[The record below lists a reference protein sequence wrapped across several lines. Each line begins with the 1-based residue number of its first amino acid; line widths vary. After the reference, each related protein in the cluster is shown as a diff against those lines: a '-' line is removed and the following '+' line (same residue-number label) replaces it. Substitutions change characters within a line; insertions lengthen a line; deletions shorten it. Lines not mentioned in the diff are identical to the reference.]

1 MAAERRHSFTHD
13 IAHAPPASRRRGHTP
28 RRQLGGSGESQP
40 HLDMTS
46 ARYRDLQPGDPA
58 PWFTQRCTSNERYA
72 FDTVAGRYIVLCFF
86 GSAGHVSGQARLGQ
100 VLQLRP
106 RFDDQRLTF
115 FGVSVDPAD
124 EASDRLQE
132 ALPGIRHF
140 WDADRRVS
148 RLFGALPAEAGRDD
162 AEEYRPRWV
171 ILNPDLSVRRVIHLL
186 ADRSDLESFAAAL
199 DALPPVEHYA
209 GVEVHAPVML
219 IPGIFDTALCRE
231 LVALYERHGGA
242 ISGHMVDEGG
252 RTVGVYDAS
261 HKVRRDQTIEDA
273 AIRARINARIG
284 AVVAPA
290 IARAYNF
297 SANRM
302 ERYVVACYDSADQ
315 AHFRAH
321 RDNTTRGTAHRRF
334 ALSINLNGEFE
345 GGELSFPEFGPR
357 RYKPPAGC
365 GVVFSCSLL
374 HAVSPMRSGRRF
386 AFLPFLYDEA
396 AAAVREANGAS
407 LARG

>member
-1 MAAERRHSFTHD
+1 
-13 IAHAPPASRRRGHTP
+13 
-28 RRQLGGSGESQP
+28 
-40 HLDMTS
+40 MTS
-46 ARYRDLQPGDPA
+46 VRYRELQPGDPA

-72 FDTVAGRYIVLCFF
+72 FDTVAGRYIALCFF
-86 GSAGHVSGQARLGQ
+86 GSAGHASGQARLAH
-100 VLQLRP
+100 VLQTRS
-106 RFDDQRLTF
+106 RFDDRRLAF

-124 EASDRLQE
+124 EASGRVRE

-148 RLFGALPAEAGRDD
+148 RLFGALPAEAGGND

-171 ILNPDLSVRRVIHLL
+171 LLNPDLGVRRVIHFR
-186 ADRSDLESFAAAL
+186 ADRSDLEEFGAAVAAL
-199 DALPPVEHYA
+199 PAVEHYA

-219 IPGIFDTALCRE
+219 LPGIFDAALCRE
-231 LVALYERHGGA
+231 LVALYERHGGE

-261 HKVRRDQTIEDA
+261 HKVRRDRMIEDA
-273 AIRARINARIG
+273 AVKAHINGRIG

-290 IARAYNF
+290 IARAYHF

-334 ALSINLNGEFE
+334 ALSINLNDDFE
-345 GGELSFPEFGPR
+345 GGELGFPEFGPR

-374 HAVSPMRSGRRF
+374 HAVSPVRSGRRF
-386 AFLPFLYDEA
+386 AFLPFLYDDA
-396 AAAVREANGAS
+396 AAALREAHSDALG
-407 LARG
+407 RG